1 MSRIGFKLTKRSGV
15 EEMGE
20 GKMMEAGDA
29 APTFC
34 LPDQDGKEVCSEELS
49 GRWVVLYFYPKDN
62 TSGCTQEAKDFTGS
76 LKDFMDLGAEVLG
89 VSPDSAASHRK
100 FREKHDL
107 EVALLSDPEHR
118 VLEAYGAWGTKKMY
132 GKEYQGVLRSTVII
146 DPQGKIARIWKKV
159 RVKGHV
165 ETVLETLRSLVSEG
179 MG

>member
-1 MSRIGFKLTKRSGV
+1 
-15 EEMGE
+15 MGE

-34 LPDQDGKEVCSEELS
+34 LLDQDGKEVCSEELS

>member
-1 MSRIGFKLTKRSGV
+1 MGDEV
-15 EEMGE
+15 MGE
-20 GKMMEAGDA
+20 GNMIEAGVA
-29 APTFC
+29 APAFC
-34 LPDQDGKEVCSEELS
+34 LPDEDGREVCSEELS

-76 LKDFMDLGAEVLG
+76 LKDFRDLGAEVVG

-107 EVALLSDPEHR
+107 EVVLLSDPDHR
-118 VLEAYGAWGTKKMY
+118 VLEAYGAWGKKKMY
-132 GKEYQGVLRSTVII
+132 GKEYEGVLRSTVII

-165 ETVLETLRSLVSEG
+165 ETVLKTLRSLVSEG